1 MTNSTPEDIGERLK
15 QLRKGASLQE
25 FANHLEV
32 GEADYTA
39 YEAGRREIPTSLL
52 VRLLDRC
59 AVDPV
64 WVLTGKRGG
73 TAAETAASATTAYKA
88 ILEAAQRAGKT
99 LSPEAFSYA
108 IAAALPGVT
117 RTGEVDHVRADV
129 LVKLATLNASK

>member
-1 MTNSTPEDIGERLK
+1 MTNSPHEDIGERLK

-25 FANHLEV
+25 FAHELGV
-32 GEADYTA
+32 GETDYLA

-52 VRLLDRC
+52 LALLERC
-59 AVDPV
+59 AVDPA

-73 TAAETAASATTAYKA
+73 TAAESLASATIAYKA

-108 IAAALPGVT
+108 IAAALPSVT
-117 RTGEVDHVRADV
+117 RTGEVDPVQADV
-129 LVKLATLNASK
+129 LVKLTTLNADK